1 MFTHNFGYPHHNF
14 FIIPLLQW
22 SYDQYPTIFSFNPI
36 LINYH
41 LMTSQISL
49 AMIMNVSRY
58 GGNYEMNL
66 IFFTYVSLLMTVLS
80 DIIVLILPS
89 LGRTYN
95 PEYTITGLKQLQLS
109 NSLPGSMTFTSMV
122 LFIVVCVVKM

>member
-36 LINYH
+36 IINYH

-49 AMIMNVSRY
+49 AMIINFSRF

-109 NSLPGSMTFTSMV
+109 NSLPD
-122 LFIVVCVVKM
+122 